1 MMGGNKFSVTP
12 GVNQDANDIAGGP
25 ANGENG
31 SVGAITSGSGNTCS
45 LGVDGLVITVSL
57 NDVRPVMPEKQD
69 TVVILSGDEAG
80 TKGSLLGREAFA
92 HSQFKEQ
99 RLYLSTLLLCKLLT
113 VGR

>member
-25 ANGENG
+25 ANGE
-31 SVGAITSGSGNTCS
+31 VTWKMEDVEVEVI
-45 LGVDGLVITVSL
+45 VDGLVITVSL

>member
-25 ANGENG
+25 ATEN
-31 SVGAITSGSGNTCS
+31 VGAITSGSGNTCS